1 MSDSE
6 YVKIY
11 TGNYIIVQ
19 LIKDRLEQ
27 VGISPVI
34 KDESESGR
42 LAGFAAALQGQPEV
56 YVHEKELGEAV
67 KIVETVRGEMEN
79 K

>member
-19 LIKDRLEQ
+19 LIKERLEDI
-27 VGISPVI
+27 GISPIV
-34 KDESESGR
+34 KDETESGR
-42 LAGFAAALQGQPEV
+42 LAGFAAALHGQPEV
-56 YVHEKELGEAV
+56 YVHEKELGKAVKVVEAV
-67 KIVETVRGEMEN
+67 RVEMEN

>member
-6 YVKIY
+6 YVKIF

-19 LIKDRLEQ
+19 MIKERLEDI
-27 VGISPVI
+27 GISPII
-34 KDESESGR
+34 KDETESGR
-42 LAGFAAALQGQPEV
+42 LAGFASALRGQPEV
-56 YVHEKELGEAV
+56 YVHEKELNKAV
-67 KIVETVRGEMEN
+67 QVVEVVRGEMES